1 MSRARPA
8 SPRGVAA
15 VVLASLALV
24 LLGGVPAALAAPA
37 AAPAPALGE
46 TRSTAPD
53 PVDAQGPLDLSEVS
67 LGQRDVRMV
76 LRVAS
81 AGAWD
86 SRALTSVA
94 GRELCVTLVH
104 GDPALPRARI
114 CVTRRSGRTALDI
127 TPLGDD
133 GVALEPRPLAA
144 EVSRPDPD
152 VLEATFLPAAAGLP
166 LGAYSWFAESA
177 WTDPV
182 TCPATCRDRAPDAPG
197 SVAAEVVLL
206 AVAPCFGAAARD
218 PANPCDN
225 PALRGI
231 VEPPPN
237 RAKVVADPYCDK
249 VQHDGL
255 LTVCNFG
262 TPAEDAQR
270 TFALIGDSHAAN
282 MKSALTVLTVAEGWR
297 AVSILRSG
305 CTTTKGSPILL
316 TEQASRQCR
325 TWNRQVINWLA
336 KHPEVDTVF
345 LSAHYSARV
354 KPSGGRSDAAS
365 AAAGYRE
372 ELRTLL
378 RMHRRVVVIRD
389 TPPATSAAL
398 GCVSR
403 ALASGRSAHNTCTRS
418 RSASVK
424 TDPLVEAARALGSRT
439 VKVIDLTPQF
449 CDSKRC
455 FTVIGGA
462 LVRHDTSHLTQTFAA
477 TLGPFVLRAL
487 DG

>member
-1 MSRARPA
+1 VSVARLA
-8 SPRGVAA
+8 SPRGAVALA
-15 VVLASLALV
+15 LASLVLV
-24 LLGGVPAALAAPA
+24 LLGAPAALAAPA
-37 AAPAPALGE
+37 PAPDPAAGE
-46 TRSTAPD
+46 TRSTAED

-76 LRVAS
+76 LRIAS

-86 SRALTSVA
+86 SRGLTSVA

-114 CVTRRSGRTALDI
+114 CVTRRSGRTALDLI
-127 TPLGDD
+127 PLADD
-133 GVALEPRPLAA
+133 GTALAPRALAA
-144 EVSRPDPD
+144 EVSRPQPD

-166 LGAYSWFAESA
+166 LGPYAWFADSA
-177 WTDPV
+177 WTDPT
-182 TCPATCRDRAPDAPG
+182 TCPATCRDRAPDGDAN
-197 SVAAEVVLL
+197 VDAEVVLL

-225 PALRGI
+225 PGLHTT
-231 VEPPPN
+231 VDPPPD
-237 RAKVVADPYCDK
+237 RAKVVADPYCDT

-255 LTVCNFG
+255 LTVCSFG
-262 TPAEDAQR
+262 PAPEEAQQ
-270 TFALIGDSHAAN
+270 TFALVGDSHAAN
-282 MKSALTVLTVAEGWR
+282 MKSAVTVLTLAKRWR
-297 AVSILRSG
+297 GVSILRSG
-305 CTTTKGSPILL
+305 CVTTKAAPILG
-316 TEQASRQCR
+316 TPQASRQCQ
-325 TWNRQVINWLA
+325 TWNRQVVTWLS

-354 KPSGGRSDAAS
+354 KPYGGRSDDAS
-365 AAAGYRE
+365 AVAGYHD
-372 ELRTLL
+372 ELGTLL
-378 RMHRRVVVIRD
+378 RMGRRVVVIRD
-389 TPPATSAAL
+389 TPPSTSTAL

-403 ALASGRSAHNTCTRS
+403 ALAAGRSAHTTCTRA

-424 TDPLVEAARALGSRT
+424 TDPLVEAARALHSPK
-439 VKVIDLTPQF
+439 VKVIDLTAQF
-449 CDSKRC
+449 CDAKRC

-462 LVRHDTSHLTQTFAA
+462 LVRHDQSHLTQTFAA